1 MSWRMH
7 NRQTEIA
14 VLAVCDFVTYEAGL
28 ATVSIGT
35 DKSAAECVPI
45 MQKNGGLSV
54 YQAFGGTD
62 VAVPPKQVERQ
73 FGDVALHDDW
83 TVALSCRPHHRNAET
98 DGFRQGM
105 CRLYEGVLQDND
117 RFDRVDAQT
126 VYGWLQG
133 CGLVA
138 KAACTFRQ
146 VVH

>member
-1 MSWRMH
+1 MH

-28 ATVSIGT
+28 ATVSTGT

-73 FGDVALHDDW
+73 FGDVRSMTTGLLPYPAVRI
-83 TVALSCRPHHRNAET
+83 TGTPK
-98 DGFRQGM
+98 
-105 CRLYEGVLQDND
+105 
-117 RFDRVDAQT
+117 QT
-126 VYGWLQG
+126 VSGKACAGCMKAFCRITTASTGLMPKLSMAGCKVEGWSQKRPAPSG
-133 CGLVA
+133 
-138 KAACTFRQ
+138 R
-146 VVH
+146 